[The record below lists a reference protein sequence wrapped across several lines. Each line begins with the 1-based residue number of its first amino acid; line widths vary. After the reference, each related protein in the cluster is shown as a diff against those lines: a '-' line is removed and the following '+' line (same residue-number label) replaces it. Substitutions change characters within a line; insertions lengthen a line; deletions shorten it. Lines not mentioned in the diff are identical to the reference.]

1 MSDTLLSLISPA
13 DVQQR
18 LAKTVRE
25 RRQAYR
31 LSRRAL
37 AQRSAVP
44 EPTIKRFETI
54 GEISLRQFIILWNCL
69 DDLQRL
75 DDLNRPPAHTPQSID
90 EVASS

>member
-1 MSDTLLSLISPA
+1 MLSLISPA

-18 LAKTVRE
+18 LAKALRE
-25 RRQAYR
+25 QRQAQR

-44 EPTIKRFETI
+44 EPTIKRFETT
-54 GEISLRQFIILWNCL
+54 GEISLRQFLILWSCL

-75 DDLNRPPAHTPQSID
+75 DDLTRPSARGPKSID
-90 EVASS
+90 EVLSS

>member
-1 MSDTLLSLISPA
+1 MISLVSPL

-18 LAKTVRE
+18 LAKAVRKLRE
-25 RRQAYR
+25 AQR

-44 EPTIKRFETI
+44 EPTIKRFETT
-54 GEISLRQFIILWNCL
+54 GEISLRQFLMLWSCL

-75 DDLNRPPAHTPQSID
+75 DDLTRPPARAPLSID
-90 EVASS
+90 EVLSS